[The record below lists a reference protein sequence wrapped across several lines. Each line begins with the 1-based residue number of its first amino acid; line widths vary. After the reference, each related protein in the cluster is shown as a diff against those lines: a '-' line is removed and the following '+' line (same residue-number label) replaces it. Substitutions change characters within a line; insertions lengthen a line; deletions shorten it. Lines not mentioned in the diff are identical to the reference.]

1 MHLMGEEKRIL
12 GEKLGKIAQ
21 KCMHSGVASIPIA
34 PLIFA
39 V

>member
-21 KCMHSGVASIPIA
+21 KCMHFGVAYIPIA
-34 PLIFA
+34 TLISA
-39 V
+39 I